1 MNIEEKAT
9 YCLSCKNKNCM
20 KGCPL
25 SNDITDTIKFVKEG
39 NYTKAFE
46 KITQTTVLSSICGR
60 ICPHTKQCQGSCVRG
75 IRGESVEIG
84 EIEAFVGDY
93 GLDNNIEIKNF
104 SEYKELDKSVAVIG
118 SGPCGITCA
127 ATLKRLGINKVDLY
141 EKKSY
146 LGGLLVHGIP
156 EFRLPKSIVK
166 KVYEKIINLGI
177 DVKYNMELGKNIDL
191 EDLKSKYDAVFIA
204 IGANKSSKM
213 NIDGED
219 LIGVYGGNELLEY
232 KNYPDFNGK
241 RVAVIGGGNVAM
253 DAART
258 IKKLGADHVYVIY
271 RRAEEQ
277 MPAEK
282 KEIKDAKDEGIE
294 FRFLN
299 NIVKILGKN
308 KVEKIECIKTEL
320 IYEEGKRPY
329 PVNIE
334 NSNYTL
340 DMDYVVMA
348 IGSSLEENILDGLEK
363 NEWGKIKIDENYR
376 TNIENVYAAGDV
388 AGVKSTVA
396 WASYSGRE
404 AAKKIYDDLKEEING

>member
-127 ATLKRLGINKVDLY
+127 ATLKRLGIKKVDLY

-156 EFRLPKSIVK
+156 EFRLSKSTVK

-213 NIDGED
+213 NIDGEE
-219 LIGVYGGNELLEY
+219 LKGVYGGNELLEY

-241 RVAVIGGGNVAM
+241 SVAVIGGGNVAM
-253 DAART
+253 DASRT

-299 NIVKILGKN
+299 NIVKILGKD

-320 IYEEGKRPY
+320 IFEEGKRPY

-348 IGSSLEENILDGLEK
+348 IGSCLEKNVIDDLEK

>member
-1 MNIEEKAT
+1 MNIEEKAM

-25 SNDITDTIKFVKEG
+25 SNDITDMIKFVKEKD
-39 NYTKAFE
+39 YIKAFE
-46 KITQTTVLSSICGR
+46 RITQTTILSSICGR
-60 ICPHTKQCQGSCVRG
+60 VCPHTKQCQGSCVRG

-84 EIEAFVGDY
+84 KIEAFIGDY
-93 GLDNNIEIKNF
+93 GIDNNIEIKNL

-127 ATLKRLGINKVDLY
+127 ATLKRLGIKKVDLY

-156 EFRLPKSIVK
+156 EFRLPKDIVK

-177 DVKYNMELGKNIDL
+177 DVKYNMELGKNIALKDL
-191 EDLKSKYDAVFIA
+191 RSKYDAVFIA

-213 NIDGED
+213 NIAGED

-241 RVAVIGGGNVAM
+241 SVAVIGGGNVAM

-294 FRFLN
+294 FKFLN
-299 NIVKILGKN
+299 NITKILGKD

-320 IYEEGKRPY
+320 IFEEGKRPH
-329 PVNIE
+329 PVNID
-334 NSNYTL
+334 NSNYFL
-340 DMDYVVMA
+340 DMDYVVLA
-348 IGSSLEENILDGLEK
+348 IGSCLEKNVIDDLEK
-363 NEWGKIKIDENYR
+363 NECKKIKIDENYR
-376 TNIENVYAAGDV
+376 TNIENVYAAGDA
-388 AGVKSTVA
+388 AGMKSTVA

-404 AAKKIYDDLKEEING
+404 AAKKIYNDLKENNK

>member
-241 RVAVIGGGNVAM
+241 SVAVIGGGNVAM
-253 DAART
+253 DASRT

-348 IGSSLEENILDGLEK
+348 IGSSLEKNVIDDLEK

>member
-25 SNDITDTIKFVKEG
+25 SNDITDTIKFVKEED
-39 NYTKAFE
+39 YTKAFE
-46 KITQTTVLSSICGR
+46 KITQTTILSSICGR

-93 GLDNNIEIKNF
+93 GLDNNIEIKNL

-177 DVKYNMELGKNIDL
+177 DVKNNMELGKNIDL

-213 NIDGED
+213 NIDGEG

-241 RVAVIGGGNVAM
+241 SVAVIGGGNVAM
-253 DAART
+253 DASRT

-282 KEIKDAKDEGIE
+282 KEIKDAKAEGIE

-299 NIVKILGKN
+299 NIVKILGKD

-348 IGSSLEENILDGLEK
+348 IGSCLEKNVMDGLEK

-376 TNIENVYAAGDV
+376 TNIENVYAAGDA
-388 AGVKSTVA
+388 AGIKSTVA
-396 WASYSGRE
+396 WASCSGRE
-404 AAKKIYDDLKEEING
+404 AAKKIYNDLKEKNK

>member
-104 SEYKELDKSVAVIG
+104 TEYKELDKSVAVIG

-156 EFRLPKSIVK
+156 EFRLSKSTVK

-241 RVAVIGGGNVAM
+241 SVAVIGGGNVAM
-253 DAART
+253 DASRT

-348 IGSSLEENILDGLEK
+348 IGSCLEKNVIDDLEK

-404 AAKKIYDDLKEEING
+404 AAKKIYDDLKE

>member
-104 SEYKELDKSVAVIG
+104 TEYKELDKSVAVIG

-213 NIDGED
+213 NIDGEE
-219 LIGVYGGNELLEY
+219 LKGVYGGNELLEY

-241 RVAVIGGGNVAM
+241 SVAVIGGGNVAM
-253 DAART
+253 DASRT

-277 MPAEK
+277 MPAEE

-376 TNIENVYAAGDV
+376 TNIENVYSAGDA

>member
-213 NIDGED
+213 NIDGEE
-219 LIGVYGGNELLEY
+219 LKGVYGGNELLEY

-241 RVAVIGGGNVAM
+241 SVAVIGGGNVAM
-253 DAART
+253 DASRT